1 MNDVSEINV
10 SGLAVFPFK
19 VVDVDS
25 EIKTDWVA
33 GTLHDILCITGTVS
47 RQDSAEYFSI
57 VSDGNDMGD
66 VLGLEKCENVMGI
79 KAAIKTENRDMQVKV
94 SDDRKEPFEVF
105 GFLNAAFHREYGKG
119 QPMSGCD
126 NGERD
131 IRVECGGRLFLSA
144 FYDIVVVGFYDGAV
158 IRIIGEIDG
167 EMIRFA
173 GFEDSIL
180 GIRQDLGLDRLE

>member
-10 SGLAVFPFK
+10 SGLTVFPLK

-25 EIKTDWVA
+25 ESKIEREVGPRHGILCMA
-33 GTLHDILCITGTVS
+33 GTVT
-47 RQDSAEYFSI
+47 RQNSAEYFSI
-57 VSDGNDMGD
+57 VLDGNDVGD
-66 VLGLEKCENVMGI
+66 IRGLEKCEDVVGVET
-79 KAAIKTENRDMQVKV
+79 AIKTENRDMQVKV
-94 SDDRKEPFEVF
+94 SDALKKPFEVF

-131 IRVECGGRLFLSA
+131 IRVECGGRIFLSA
-144 FYDIVVVGFYDGAV
+144 FYHIVAVGFYDGAV

-173 GFEDSIL
+173 GFEDRIL
-180 GIRQDLGLDRLE
+180 GI